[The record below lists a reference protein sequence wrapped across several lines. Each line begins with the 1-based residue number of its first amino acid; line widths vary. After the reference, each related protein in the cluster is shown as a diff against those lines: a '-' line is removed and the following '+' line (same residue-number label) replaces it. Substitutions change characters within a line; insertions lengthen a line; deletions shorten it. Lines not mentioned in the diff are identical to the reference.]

1 MKVKLKNYLGNQTQL
16 TLKAQGDYVTKDRE
30 VLLKNGI
37 EYQLQLESGQL
48 KLYQGSTLIG
58 TFDTF
63 TIHPDK
69 SSNLLSINKRQYKGF
84 FQFTRETVGG
94 EDVIRPI
101 NHIQMEEYLKGVV
114 PFEMPALWEKEA
126 VKAQT
131 VAARSYALLRSGS
144 MIDDTINYQ
153 VYGGYVAPPNAD
165 AAVQETEGLVLKD
178 GHKLVDGVFS
188 ASNGG
193 KTESNANAWGSAP
206 MDYYV
211 VKDDPYDPKD
221 LWLLDIHKTQIDIED
236 KDLDNAHS
244 WWESVQEKDQ
254 TITANIKNWLAHN
267 GYKGKEIKI
276 TAVPELSF
284 SVPMSGGR
292 VTKGSITVE
301 FLVKETN
308 GTVSEKKV
316 EFKDVSASKIRTM
329 VGIRIMKSYLVEK
342 TENTSEMI
350 KIQGRG
356 DGHGVGLS
364 QWGARN
370 RAKAGHGV
378 TDILGFYFPGAKVVK
393 AYEHVSVGV
402 FGMKDVPLSHRFYP
416 EMTYLLNQK
425 VIEGFPNGDFRPS
438 QTVTR
443 AQAAIMIGK
452 ALNLDGTKRKTT
464 FDDVASTS
472 TASGYIASAVN
483 EDIITGF
490 PDGSF
495 RPGDTVTRGQMAIL
509 LSRAFEL
516 TEEAH
521 YVFNDIPEDS
531 KAYIHVKRIIAEGI
545 AEGYPDGSFQPD
557 RLLNRAEFAA
567 FMARALNEEFRS
579 K

>member
-1 MKVKLKNYLGNQTQL
+1 MKLKNYLGNQTQL
-16 TLKAQGDYVTKDRE
+16 TLKAQGDYVTEDRE
-30 VLLKNGI
+30 VLLKNGM
-37 EYQLQLESGQL
+37 EYQLKLESGQL
-48 KLYQGSTLIG
+48 KLYQESKLIG
-58 TFDTF
+58 TYDSF
-63 TIHPDK
+63 TIHPDQ

-84 FQFTRETVGG
+84 FQFTRETVDG
-94 EDVIRPI
+94 EEVIRPI
-101 NHIQMEEYLKGVV
+101 NHISMEEYLKGVV

-144 MIDDTINYQ
+144 MIDDTISYQ
-153 VYGGYVAPPNAD
+153 VYGGYIAPPNAD

-193 KTESNANAWGSAP
+193 KTESNANAWGSVP
-206 MDYYV
+206 MDYFV

-221 LWLLDIHKTQIDIED
+221 EWLLDIHKTQIDIED
-236 KDLDNAHS
+236 KDLDSADS
-244 WWESVQEKDQ
+244 WWESVKEKDQ
-254 TITANIKNWLAHN
+254 TITTNIKNWLARN

-276 TAVPELSF
+276 TAIPELSF
-284 SVPMSGGR
+284 SAPLSGGR
-292 VTKGSITVE
+292 VAKGSITVE
-301 FLVKETN
+301 FLEKETN

-316 EFKDVSASKIRTM
+316 EYKDVSASRIRTM
-329 VGIRIMKSYLVEK
+329 IGNRIMKSYLVENI
-342 TENTSEMI
+342 ENTSEMI

-370 RAKAGHGV
+370 RAKAGHDV
-378 TDILGFYFPGAKVVK
+378 IEILAFYYPGAKVVK
-393 AYEHVSVGV
+393 EYEHVGKGV
-402 FGMKDVPLSHRFYP
+402 IGMNDVPLSHRFYP
-416 EMTYLLNQK
+416 EMTYLLDQN
-425 VIEGFPNGDFRPS
+425 VIQGFPNGDFRPS

-452 ALNLDGTKRKTT
+452 ALDLDGTIGMTA
-464 FDDVASTS
+464 FDDVASTAA
-472 TASGYIASAVN
+472 ASGYIASAVS

-495 RPGDTVTRGQMAIL
+495 RPDDTVTRGQMAIL
-509 LSRAFEL
+509 LSRAFKL
-516 TEEAH
+516 TEEADYIFH
-521 YVFNDIPEDS
+521 DITEDS
-531 KAYIHVKRIIAEGI
+531 KAYIHVKRIMAEGI
-545 AEGYPDGSFQPD
+545 AEGYPDGSFHPD
-557 RLLNRAEFAA
+557 RPLNRAEFAG